1 MKGKEANF
9 TQPGML
15 IKSEGAPQKA
25 MYLSCDHWKKNGRL
39 KNVSV
44 SFCNAGPVL
53 FGCGTYVPPLMEYVN
68 KYGINLDFGYNLFRV
83 KNCLV

>member
-1 MKGKEANF
+1 MP
-9 TQPGML
+9 T
-15 IKSEGAPQKA
+15 KSAGAPQKA

-53 FGCGTYVPPLMEYVN
+53 FVCATYLPPLMEYVN
-68 KYGINLDFGYNLFRV
+68 KYSINLDFGYNLFKQSEQ